1 MRSVLKSKI
10 HRAWVTESNPDYIGS
25 VVIDRA
31 LMEKVDL
38 WEYEKVVLCN
48 VTNGQRWETYV
59 LPGIEGSGEVSVQG
73 AGARLCMKG
82 DCLII
87 LAYAATGQPV
97 EPKMILVDEK
107 NRFAEDLSADHHIE
121 ERERAKELVTGDV
134 R

>member
-1 MRSVLKSKI
+1 MRTVLKSKI

-31 LMEKVDL
+31 LMSKVNL
-38 WEYEKVVLCN
+38 WEFEQVTLCN
-48 VTNGQRWETYV
+48 VNNGERWDTYV
-59 LPGIEGSGEVSVQG
+59 LPGDEGSGEVSVQG

-87 LAYAATGQPV
+87 LAYQLTDRPIV
-97 EPKMILVDEK
+97 PKMVLVDQDNQFVEY
-107 NRFAEDLSADHHIE
+107 LSAEHHLE
-121 ERERAKELVTGDV
+121 ERNHELVLGKA

>member
-31 LMEKVDL
+31 LMERVDL
-38 WEYEKVVLCN
+38 WEYEQVVLCN
-48 VTNGQRWETYV
+48 ITNGNRWETYV
-59 LPGIEGSGEVSVQG
+59 LPGVEGRGEVSVQG

-87 LAYAATGQPV
+87 LAYQMTNKPIV
-97 EPKMILVDEK
+97 PKMILVDRD
-107 NRFAEDLSADHHIE
+107 NQFSEDLSAAHHLE
-121 ERERAKELVTGDV
+121 ERERGFVFGVA
-134 R
+134 